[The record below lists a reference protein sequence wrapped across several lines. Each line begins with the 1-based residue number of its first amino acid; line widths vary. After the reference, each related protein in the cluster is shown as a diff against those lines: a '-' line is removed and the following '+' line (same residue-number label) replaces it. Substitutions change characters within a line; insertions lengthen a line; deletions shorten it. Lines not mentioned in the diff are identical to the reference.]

1 MRDIFTAAWRE
12 LCRRKL
18 RSFGAVSG
26 YLLACAFIVAMVLM
40 LQFDLQSKHA
50 TVSYM
55 GARFLAYQ
63 PFVRT
68 ADPDAVGRP
77 LDPVNEGFFT
87 EPTVTT
93 RLLPRSLL
101 EQIAA
106 IPEVRAVAPFL
117 LYRFK
122 QGENGHIFSVGA
134 YDPTYQNAVRSTLVS
149 PKDVVSGAFFRDGDS
164 NVVLVDQSY
173 AELWELKVG
182 SVVIIGDM
190 LYPVIGITSSHARTA
205 RADVYMLWPDAV
217 AAINKRLG
225 RPLVDE
231 ANIFLVESAGIEA
244 APVAMKKVEA
254 LLQQGHANPVVCMP
268 PVVKFMGLSHDT
280 LRLVLAIVAILTI
293 LFAMNSQ
300 WSTVSER
307 RHEIAILKAIGWK
320 DAGIFLQIIAE
331 SLLVALLGSALGALA
346 GYVGF
351 LAISTSMGARV
362 SLAYYVIRA
371 PLTILVIM
379 LAALLT
385 GILAGLL
392 PASRAART
400 SPAEV
405 LRTL

>member
-1 MRDIFTAAWRE
+1 MRDILVNAWRE
-12 LCRRKL
+12 LWRRKM
-18 RSFGAVSG
+18 RSFGAVGG
-26 YLLACAFIVAMVLM
+26 YLLACAFIVAIVLM

-50 TVSYM
+50 TVNLM

-87 EPTVTT
+87 EPTIAT
-93 RLLPRSLL
+93 RLLPKSLL

-134 YDPTYQNAVRSTLVS
+134 YDTKNQDAARRALVS
-149 PKDVVSGAFFRDGDS
+149 PADLISGAFFRAGDS
-164 NVVLVDQSY
+164 NVVLVDKSY
-173 AELWELKVG
+173 ADLWDLKVG
-182 SVVIIGDM
+182 SVVVIGDM
-190 LYPVIGITSSHARTA
+190 LYPVIGITASHARTA

-217 AAINKRLG
+217 TAINKRLG
-225 RPLVDE
+225 RPLADE
-231 ANIFLVESAGIEA
+231 ANIFLVEANGIEA

-254 LLQQGHANPVVCMP
+254 VLQQGHANPVVCMP

-280 LRLVLAIVAILTI
+280 LRLVLAIVAVLTV

-320 DAGIFLQIIAE
+320 DASIFLQIIAE

-371 PLTILVIM
+371 PLTILAIM

>member
-1 MRDIFTAAWRE
+1 MRDILVNAWRE
-12 LCRRKL
+12 LWRRKM
-18 RSFGAVSG
+18 RSFGAVGG
-26 YLLACAFIVAMVLM
+26 YLLACSFIVAIVLM

-50 TVSYM
+50 TVNYM

-68 ADPDAVGRP
+68 ADPDAIGRP

-87 EPTVTT
+87 EPTIVT
-93 RLLPRSLL
+93 RLLPKSLL

-106 IPEVRAVAPFL
+106 IPEVRTVAPFL

-134 YDPTYQNAVRSTLVS
+134 YDTKNQDAARRALVS
-149 PKDVVSGAFFRDGDS
+149 PADLISGAFFRAGDS
-164 NVVLVDQSY
+164 NVVLVDKSY
-173 AELWELKVG
+173 ADLWDLKVG
-182 SVVIIGDM
+182 SVVVIGDM
-190 LYPVIGITSSHARTA
+190 LYPVIGITASHARTA
-205 RADVYMLWPDAV
+205 RADVYMLWPDAL

-225 RPLVDE
+225 RPLADE
-231 ANIFLVESAGIEA
+231 ANIFLVEANGIEA

-254 LLQQGHANPVVCMP
+254 VLQQGHANPVVCML
-268 PVVKFMGLSHDT
+268 PVVKFMGLSHET
-280 LRLVLAIVAILTI
+280 LKLVLAIVSVLTI
-293 LFAMNSQ
+293 FFAMNSQ
-300 WSTVSER
+300 WTTVSER

-320 DAGIFLQIIAE
+320 DAHIFLQIIVE
-331 SLLVALLGSALGALA
+331 SLLVALLGSALGGLA

-371 PLTILVIM
+371 PLTILIIM
-379 LAALLT
+379 LTALLT

-400 SPAEV
+400 RPAEV